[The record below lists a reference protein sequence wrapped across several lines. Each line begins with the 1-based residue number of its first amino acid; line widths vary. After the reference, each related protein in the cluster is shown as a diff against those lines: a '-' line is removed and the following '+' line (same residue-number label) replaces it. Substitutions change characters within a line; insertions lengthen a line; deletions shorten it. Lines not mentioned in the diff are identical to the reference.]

1 MLISPSYGCQNS
13 KLLNGLLKTE
23 LGFNGYV
30 MSDWYETGI
39 TNQDNVCD
47 TELTSLGS
55 VGTLHTPVLL
65 LSKQV

>member
-1 MLISPSYGCQNS
+1 MDMLCLTGT
-13 KLLNGLLKTE
+13 KLESQT
-23 LGFNGYV
+23 
-30 MSDWYETGI
+30 
-39 TNQDNVCD
+39 QDNVCD